1 MSLYIKCLRQFKQ
14 MFQITIDTNKHSEY
28 TKNMR
33 GRKSE
38 MKKVLKTV
46 LIIFIIYGVIL
57 LYLLMVS
64 NRFEKLEH
72 KNYYSKESVEI
83 KSDD

>member
-1 MSLYIKCLRQFKQ
+1 M
-14 MFQITIDTNKHSEY
+14 
-28 TKNMR
+28 KNI
-33 GRKSE
+33 
-38 MKKVLKTV
+38 LKTA

-72 KNYYSKESVEI
+72 NNHNTKESVVI
-83 KSDD
+83 KTND